1 MHSVVISDTSTLIL
15 LHKINEFELLKEV
28 YGKLMTTP
36 EIADEFG
43 EKLPDWI
50 TVQSVKD
57 EKYKK
62 FLETQV
68 DRGEASA
75 LALASE
81 FEDVLLLL
89 DDLKARKLAK
99 KLMFK
104 TTGTLG
110 IIHKAKQM
118 SIIPKV
124 KPLIDKLLLTNFR
137 ISKEVVNEILRLN
150 GE

>member
-1 MHSVVISDTSTLIL
+1 MHNIVISDTSTLIL
-15 LHKINEFELLKEV
+15 LHKINEFDILKGV
-28 YGKLMTTP
+28 YGELITTP
-36 EIADEFG
+36 EIANEFG
-43 EKLPDWI
+43 EQLPDWI

-81 FEDVLLLL
+81 FEDVLFLL
-89 DDLKARKLAK
+89 DDLKARKLAA
-99 KLMFK
+99 KLMLK

-110 IIHKAKQM
+110 IIHRAKQM
-118 SIIPKV
+118 AIIPKV

-137 ISKEVVNEILRLN
+137 ISNEVVNEILRLN
-150 GE
+150 DE

>member
-1 MHSVVISDTSTLIL
+1 
-15 LHKINEFELLKEV
+15 LKGV
-28 YGKLMTTP
+28 YGKLITTP
-36 EIADEFG
+36 EIANEFG
-43 EKLPDWI
+43 EQLPDWI

-89 DDLKARKLAK
+89 DDLKARKLAA
-99 KLMFK
+99 KLMLK

-110 IIHKAKQM
+110 IIHRAKQM
-118 SIIPKV
+118 AIIPKV

-137 ISKEVVNEILRLN
+137 ISSEVVNEILRLN
-150 GE
+150 DE

>member
-1 MHSVVISDTSTLIL
+1 M
-15 LHKINEFELLKEV
+15 
-28 YGKLMTTP
+28 
-36 EIADEFG
+36 
-43 EKLPDWI
+43 
-50 TVQSVKD
+50 QSVKD

>member
-1 MHSVVISDTSTLIL
+1 MHNIVISDTSTLIL
-15 LHKINEFELLKEV
+15 LHKINEFDLLKGV
-28 YGKLMTTP
+28 YGKLITTH
-36 EIADEFG
+36 EIAYEFG
-43 EKLPDWI
+43 EQLPDWI
-50 TVQSVKD
+50 TIQSVKD

-81 FEDVLLLL
+81 FDDVLLLL
-89 DDLKARKLAK
+89 DDLKARKLAA
-99 KLMFK
+99 KLMLK

-118 SIIPKV
+118 AIIPKV

-137 ISKEVVNEILRLN
+137 ISNEVVNEILRLN
-150 GE
+150 DE

>member
-1 MHSVVISDTSTLIL
+1 MPSVVISDTSTLIL
-15 LHKINEFELLKEV
+15 LHKINEFNLLRSV
-28 YGKLMTTP
+28 YGTLMTTP
-36 EIADEFG
+36 EIAAEFG
-43 EKLPDWI
+43 EELPPWI
-50 TVQSVKD
+50 TVVSVKD

-68 DRGEASA
+68 DCGEASA
-75 LALASE
+75 LALATE
-81 FEDVLLLL
+81 FENVLLIL
-89 DDLKARKLAK
+89 DDLKARKLAA
-99 KLMFK
+99 KLLFK

-118 SIIPKV
+118 GIITQV

-137 ISKEVVNEILRLN
+137 ISNEVVNEILKLN

>member
-1 MHSVVISDTSTLIL
+1 MPSVVISDTSTLLL
-15 LHKINEFELLKEV
+15 LHKINEFNLLRAV
-28 YGKLMTTP
+28 YGTLMTTP
-36 EIADEFG
+36 EIAAEFG
-43 EKLPDWI
+43 EELPNWI
-50 TVQSVKD
+50 TVVSVKD

-68 DRGEASA
+68 DCGEASA
-75 LALASE
+75 LALATE
-81 FEDVLLLL
+81 FENVLLIL
-89 DDLKARKLAK
+89 DDLKARKLAA
-99 KLMFK
+99 KLLFK

-118 SIIPKV
+118 GIITQV

-137 ISKEVVNEILRLN
+137 ISNEVVNEILKLN

>member
-1 MHSVVISDTSTLIL
+1 MHSIVISDTSTLIL
-15 LHKINEFELLKEV
+15 LHKINEFDLLKGV
-28 YGKLMTTP
+28 YGKLITTP
-36 EIADEFG
+36 EIANEFG
-43 EKLPDWI
+43 EQLPDWI

-89 DDLKARKLAK
+89 DDLKARKLAA
-99 KLMFK
+99 KLMLK

-110 IIHKAKQM
+110 IIHRAKQM
-118 SIIPKV
+118 AIIPKV

-137 ISKEVVNEILRLN
+137 ISSEVVNEILRLN
-150 GE
+150 DE

>member
-28 YGKLMTTP
+28 YGELMTTP

-50 TVQSVKD
+50 TVQSGKD

-89 DDLKARKLAK
+89 DDLKARKLAT
-99 KLMFK
+99 KLMYK

-137 ISKEVVNEILRLN
+137 ISKEVVNEILKLN

>member
-1 MHSVVISDTSTLIL
+1 M
-15 LHKINEFELLKEV
+15 KGV
-28 YGKLMTTP
+28 YGKLITTP
-36 EIADEFG
+36 EIANEFG
-43 EKLPDWI
+43 EQLPDWI

-89 DDLKARKLAK
+89 DDLKARKLAA
-99 KLMFK
+99 KLMLK

-110 IIHKAKQM
+110 IIHRAKQM
-118 SIIPKV
+118 AIIPKV

-137 ISKEVVNEILRLN
+137 ISSEVVNEILRLN
-150 GE
+150 DE